1 MSDSIADLLAGRN
14 MAEPPEIKAI
24 QKFVHDRYQVT
35 PKIAVSEQQI
45 VIGVPSAG
53 LAGALRP
60 LLPQIKEVCQTNKRL
75 VIRIQ

>member
-1 MSDSIADLLAGRN
+1 

-24 QKFVHDRYQVT
+24 QKFVQDRYKVT
-35 PKIAVSEQQI
+35 PKITVSEQQI
-45 VIGVPSAG
+45 VIGVPTAG

-60 LLPQIKEVCQTNKRL
+60 LLPQIKDACQITKRL